1 VIYRRS
7 RLPPE
12 EVQI

>member
-1 VIYRRS
+1 MIYRRS